1 MKDNIG
7 VKLVNNPCDLL
18 LLFVLQDP
26 VKDGESKIKA
36 DFNDL
41 HERMQT
47 AFRNLEEF

>member
-1 MKDNIG
+1 MLACNWLII
-7 VKLVNNPCDLL
+7 LVICHWS
-18 LLFVLQDP
+18 FVLQDP
-26 VKDGESKIKA
+26 VKDGDSKIKA